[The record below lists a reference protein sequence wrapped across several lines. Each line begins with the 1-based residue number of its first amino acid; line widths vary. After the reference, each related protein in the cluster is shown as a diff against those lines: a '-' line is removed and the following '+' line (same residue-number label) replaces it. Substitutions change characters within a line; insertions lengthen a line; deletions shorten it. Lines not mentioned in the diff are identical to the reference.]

1 MQSRLS
7 VSITGNIYAKWA
19 FSVILK
25 LGYFAPAV
33 SCKYYRKHL
42 RKAGIFCNWEII
54 YVITAENAARRAKLE
69 GRRRAA
75 GGALFIQ
82 FKKSHSKG
90 PLCPLNSGN
99 RISREWPFPSNHKKH
114 LLRDFFLATAA
125 LFSRIRGHYYSYF
138 QNVIGIR
145 GISRQALRFR
155 LNLNLKML
163 KKVP

>member
-75 GGALFIQ
+75 GVALSLK
-82 FKKSHSKG
+82 FKKLQFEG
-90 PLCPLNSGN
+90 LLCPLNLKKCN
-99 RISREWPFPSNHKKH
+99 SRERPFPSNHKKH
-114 LLRDFFLATAA
+114 LLRDFFSCNCSPFFSYPRSLLQLFPKRDRDQRYFTTGTA
-125 LFSRIRGHYYSYF
+125 FSPQSE
-138 QNVIGIR
+138 
-145 GISRQALRFR
+145 
-155 LNLNLKML
+155 
-163 KKVP
+163 P